1 MYTQLLSVLQA
12 IGQALDKNIQTD
24 VIYLHFAKA
33 FDSVDRTIF
42 LAKLRAYGI
51 SGQLLAWFVDYIT
64 GRAQRV
70 VLDGAAS
77 QWAPV
82 TSGVPQGSLLGPLLF
97 KILINYLPGET
108 VGQRYTL
115 ITPSRIKASAPSAS
129 LSLQTALVNL
139 NDWSKGNNINFNT
152 SKCKTLTVTR
162 KKTPLIYEYTLDN
175 TQLVRVFAEKDLGV
189 TITSTLSY
197 HSHINTITAIANKLF
212 GLQKRT
218 CPLLTDVSTRRTP

>member
-1 MYTQLLSVLQA
+1 M
-12 IGQALDKNIQTD
+12 
-24 VIYLHFAKA
+24 
-33 FDSVDRTIF
+33 
-42 LAKLRAYGI
+42 
-51 SGQLLAWFVDYIT
+51 
-64 GRAQRV
+64 
-70 VLDGAAS
+70 DGAAS

-129 LSLQTALVNL
+129 LSLQTALANL